1 MKRITCILLV
11 LALAISLT
19 ACGALSNR
27 TTDDGQSTGNSQQA
41 VESTSNSQQVVD
53 KVTPV
58 INSINEIGSVSLES
72 KDKISEARK
81 LFDDLSESDKIKVT
95 NYSILQAAET
105 QYDALV
111 KAEKDKIINTYKSKF
126 EIEYDKIENITW
138 YMPKNMPEYIDER
151 CYLIP
156 YIGVRN
162 NRAWICVRYNYTE
175 DDWIF
180 WESLSILVDGNKTT
194 KSVGSFNTT
203 RDNDGGVVWEYYDEI
218 LNINASIDSNDIQ
231 LLEKIANSNETIVR
245 FQGDD
250 YHYDLTVSNKDKS
263 MIKDVLAMYSAFVK
277 D

>member
-1 MKRITCILLV
+1 MV
-11 LALAISLT
+11 LSLT
-19 ACGALSNR
+19 ACGAPSNQ
-27 TTDDGQSTGNSQQA
+27 TSDDGQSTG
-41 VESTSNSQQVVD
+41 NSQQVVD

-72 KDKISEARK
+72 KDKIAEAKK
-81 LFDDLSESDKIKVT
+81 LYDALSDSDKIKVT

-105 QYDALV
+105 QYDALA

-126 EIEYDKIENITW
+126 DIEHDKVENITW
-138 YMPKNMPEYIDER
+138 YYPKNMPEYIDTR

-156 YIGVRN
+156 YIGVQDN
-162 NRAWICVRYNYTE
+162 QVWICVRYNYTE
-175 DDWIF
+175 DEWIF
-180 WESLSILVDGNKTT
+180 WKSLSILVDGNKTS

-203 RDNDGGVVWEYYDEI
+203 RDNGGGVVWEFYDDI
-218 LNINASIDSNDIQ
+218 LDVNASIDSNDIQ

-250 YHYDLTVSNKDKS
+250 YHYDLTVSNNDKS
-263 MIKDVLAMYSAFVK
+263 MIKDVLAMYSALVK